1 MSDGPHYGATWDGTN
16 PLTGQPY
23 RFDEGWYF
31 DEPLLTVPNTGKNM
45 LFHVSLGFAQMNDAP
60 LDDFAS
66 NVAAKMLAN
75 ATIFTSPPV
84 TPANL
89 TTAQV
94 AFHNALAAA
103 EQGGKQLTAD
113 KNARR
118 ATLIALL
125 RQNANYAQGI
135 PNITPANAMLSG
147 FDIVMTGSHAR
158 VTLATPVILAL
169 TNLGSGQLGVKL
181 QGSPGARSYKFQ
193 VTVGSGAPVH
203 AGESSSTRNIV
214 LPGLIPGTVYA
225 VQACAEGGNN
235 QLSAWS
241 DPVSHM
247 CT

>member
-103 EQGGKQLTAD
+103 D
-113 KNARR
+113 KNVKR

-147 FDIVMTGSHAR
+147 FDIVMAGSHAR
-158 VTLATPVILAL
+158 VT
-169 TNLGSGQLGVKL
+169 
-181 QGSPGARSYKFQ
+181 
-193 VTVGSGAPVH
+193 
-203 AGESSSTRNIV
+203 
-214 LPGLIPGTVYA
+214 
-225 VQACAEGGNN
+225 
-235 QLSAWS
+235 
-241 DPVSHM
+241 
-247 CT
+247 